1 MVNYFALRLLRLASI
16 SSSPAGDAT
25 LNNPELCYNS
35 PIMVDAFLVPEK
47 TVVNAKGEGPATD
60 ISAALSR
67 VFLLTLEISNIV
79 EQESLDVNVHGSA
92 DGSAW
97 SAKPLIAFPQKFYR
111 GQHPLLL
118 DLAAQPHIRFL
129 RAHWEVNRWGRGT
142 EVPMFEFQ
150 VKLKEVP
157 PEVLKEAIAEAQ
169 ALA

>member
-1 MVNYFALRLLRLASI
+1 MV
-16 SSSPAGDAT
+16 
-25 LNNPELCYNS
+25 E
-35 PIMVDAFLVPEK
+35 AFLVPEK
-47 TVVNAKGEGPATD
+47 TVVNAKGDGPATD
-60 ISAALSR
+60 VSAARSR

-79 EQESLDVNVHGSA
+79 EQESLDVNVQGSA

-118 DLAAQPHIRFL
+118 DLTAQPNLRFL

-142 EVPMFEFQ
+142 EVPMFEFH

-157 PEVLKEAIAEAQ
+157 PEVLREAVAEAQ
-169 ALA
+169 ALV

>member
-1 MVNYFALRLLRLASI
+1 MV
-16 SSSPAGDAT
+16 
-25 LNNPELCYNS
+25 E
-35 PIMVDAFLVPEK
+35 AFLVPEK
-47 TVVNAKGEGPATD
+47 TVVNAQGDGPATD

-67 VFLLTLEISNIV
+67 VFLLTLAISNIV
-79 EQESLDVNVHGSA
+79 EQESLDVSVQGSA
-92 DGSAW
+92 DGTAW

-118 DLAAQPHIRFL
+118 DLAAQPKIRCL

-142 EVPMFEFQ
+142 QVPMFEFH

-157 PEVLKEAIAEAQ
+157 PDILQEAIAEAQ